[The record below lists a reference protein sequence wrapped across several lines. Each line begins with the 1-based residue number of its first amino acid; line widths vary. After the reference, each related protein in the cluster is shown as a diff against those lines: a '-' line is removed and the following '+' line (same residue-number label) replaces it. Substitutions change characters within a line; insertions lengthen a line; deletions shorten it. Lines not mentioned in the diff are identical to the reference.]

1 MVGKATISVLILA
14 LLLLTTSIF
23 IATVDLRS
31 YLYPIL
37 LPRPG
42 GRFPCSTGGGP
53 LMVYMYDLPRRFHVG
68 MLRRRSPADESP
80 VTAENLP
87 PWPSNSGL
95 KKQHSVEY
103 WMMASLL
110 YDGGGGNE
118 TREAVRVWDPEMA
131 DAFFVPFFSSLS
143 FNTHGHNMTDPD
155 TEFDRQLQI
164 DILKIL
170 RESKY
175 WQRSGGRDHVIP
187 MHHPNAFRFFRE
199 QEGIVRAKLAKL
211 LAGYDDVIYEQSFAS
226 GANIKVSTQG
236 MRSSKFC
243 LHPAGDTPSS
253 CRLFDAIVSHCVPV
267 IVSDQI
273 ELPYEDEID
282 YTQFSIFFSDKE
294 ALEPGYMIEQLRQ
307 IPKERWVEMWRHLKY
322 ISHHYEFQYP
332 PKKGDAIDM
341 LWRQVKHKLPRAN
354 LDVHRS
360 RRLKVPD
367 WWDHRR

>member
-68 MLRRRSPADESP
+68 MLRRRSQADESP

-155 TEFDRQLQI
+155 TEFDRQLQV
-164 DILKIL
+164 LGCVCCGL
-170 RESKY
+170 E
-175 WQRSGGRDHVIP
+175 
-187 MHHPNAFRFFRE
+187 FFL
-199 QEGIVRAKLAKL
+199 V
-211 LAGYDDVIYEQSFAS
+211 
-226 GANIKVSTQG
+226 
-236 MRSSKFC
+236 C
-243 LHPAGDTPSS
+243 
-253 CRLFDAIVSHCVPV
+253 
-267 IVSDQI
+267 
-273 ELPYEDEID
+273 
-282 YTQFSIFFSDKE
+282 
-294 ALEPGYMIEQLRQ
+294 
-307 IPKERWVEMWRHLKY
+307 
-322 ISHHYEFQYP
+322 
-332 PKKGDAIDM
+332 
-341 LWRQVKHKLPRAN
+341 
-354 LDVHRS
+354 
-360 RRLKVPD
+360 
-367 WWDHRR
+367 